1 MYFWVT
7 SFGIVYSN
15 YNVLV
20 KEAFPINTPKIGSAL
35 AILYQKSIRYKLSMF
50 HMNT

>member
-20 KEAFPINTPKIGSAL
+20 KEAFPINTPKIL